1 MLLGTG
7 SFIQF
12 MSAGIHP
19 ISEFDVIRMIFVSH
33 AKRGQ
38 PPRVFQF
45 GIEGK
50 AVVFDR
56 QRSAMAENLHS
67 AIEAMCERCLEV
79 LAPARRVGRESA
91 ERKPDGSEIEA
102 RVEAASPV
110 ESNLIVIELIKIV
123 KDATDGVA
131 FVIVERIL
139 KLPKHGAAAIKHQIL
154 PHEAARV
161 GQAVRELLVG
171 REQEQ
176 ARSLRSIRA
185 N

>member
-7 SFIQF
+7 SFIEF

-19 ISEFDVIRMIFVSH
+19 IPEFDVIRMIFVSH

-38 PPRVFQF
+38 PPGVFQF

-67 AIEAMCERCLEV
+67 AIEA
-79 LAPARRVGRESA
+79 
-91 ERKPDGSEIEA
+91 
-102 RVEAASPV
+102 RVEAASAV
-110 ESNLIVIELIKIV
+110 ESDLVVIELIKIM
-123 KDATDGVA
+123 KDAADGVA

-154 PHEAARV
+154 AHEAARV
-161 GQAVRELLVG
+161 GKAVRELLVG
-171 REQEQ
+171 RKQEQ